1 MGQSLSKLPPVN
13 TNNPFNSS
21 YPKMSCLRVSLL
33 LTNIL
38 LGLLGIL
45 LLAGGIWLTVDESSA
60 AELLQQI
67 NNTELVDTIRE
78 VPRLEGTLEEV
89 TTHPYFN
96 YALMAVGIATFL
108 VSLAG
113 FCGAKR
119 ESTCLL
125 TVYSVF
131 ILLLIFLQI
140 SAIILINVKTDVIR
154 EVKDAIKEEAGKIN
168 VDTDNL
174 KPGSKV
180 MQTLFFG
187 VSLALS
193 TILFLITM
201 VLCCRVR
208 REERVKQYV
217 NSVNA

>member
-1 MGQSLSKLPPVN
+1 MGQSVSKLPPVN
-13 TNNPFNSS
+13 TNPFKSS

-38 LGLLGIL
+38 LGLLGLL

-67 NNTELVDTIRE
+67 INNTELVDTIRD
-78 VPRLEGTLEEV
+78 VPRLEGALEEV

-108 VSLAG
+108 LSLAG

-119 ESTCLL
+119 ESTCVL

-140 SAIILINVKTDVIR
+140 TAIILINVKTDVIK
-154 EVKDAIKEEAGKIN
+154 VKDAIKEEAGKIN
-168 VDTDNL
+168 V
-174 KPGSKV
+174 
-180 MQTLFFG
+180 
-187 VSLALS
+187 
-193 TILFLITM
+193 
-201 VLCCRVR
+201 
-208 REERVKQYV
+208 
-217 NSVNA
+217 